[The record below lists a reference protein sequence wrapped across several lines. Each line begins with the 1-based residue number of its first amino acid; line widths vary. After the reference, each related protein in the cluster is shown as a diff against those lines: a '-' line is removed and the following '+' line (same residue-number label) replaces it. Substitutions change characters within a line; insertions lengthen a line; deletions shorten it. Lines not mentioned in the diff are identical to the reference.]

1 MALWAIQIG
10 LDGFFF
16 VFVLFQGGW
25 GMDLEGMGNNWDWGA
40 LYRVSKIAIGII
52 C

>member
-10 LDGFFF
+10 LDVFF

-25 GMDLEGMGNNWDWGA
+25 GMDLEGMGSNWDRGA
-40 LYRVSKIAIGII
+40 LYRVSKIVIEII